1 MSLKVLIG
9 PNGCGKSRYV
19 SSLRGDIRH
28 LTFRDS
34 YGAADSGYY
43 LQQRWNSTEY
53 DEVPL
58 VRESLGEYEE
68 SGFQKSLFDAFGIQ
82 ELMEKP
88 MVLLSSGELR
98 KFQFVKTLLA
108 RPQMLIIDS
117 PYIGLDE
124 AARGQVTELIR
135 YLSDSTDM
143 DLMLVLSREEEVPG
157 FADEIMRFDGCS
169 APSSS
174 EASAVRRV
182 AALKGID
189 VAAEEVVKLN
199 KVSIRFDERTIL
211 KELDW
216 SVRSGEKWALEGPNG
231 AGKSTLLSIICA
243 DIPQAYACDVTLFG
257 RRRGTG
263 ETIWDIKKHIG
274 FVSPELHRA
283 YCRNVPV
290 TDVVAS
296 GLHDRQGLYLA
307 TDPSQVPD
315 CEFWLDVFG
324 IKHLKDKCFTNIS
337 SGEQRLALLARA
349 FVKDPELLIL
359 DEPLHGLDNCNRE
372 RVKAVIDAFCS
383 RRGKTM
389 IMVSHYKEDFPSCIT
404 DRLVLKKN

>member
-68 SGFQKSLFDAFGIQ
+68 SDFQKSLFDAFGIW
-82 ELMEKP
+82 ELLEKP

-98 KFQFVKTLLA
+98 KFQFVKALLA
-108 RPQMLIIDS
+108 RPKMLIIDS

-124 AARGQVTELIR
+124 AARGQVTDLIR
-135 YLSDSTDM
+135 YLNGSTDM
-143 DLMLVLSREEEVPG
+143 DMMLVLSREEEVPD

-174 EASAVRRV
+174 EVSAVRRV

-283 YCRNVPV
+283 YCHNVPV

-324 IKHLKDKCFTNIS
+324 IRHLKDKCFTNIS

-359 DEPLHGLDNCNRE
+359 DEPLHGLDNSNRE